1 MSEIHSLETV
11 MDSQENLEKILE
23 QWIQEKHDLSRV
35 SILRI
40 EPLPEAG
47 VGSKYTLGARLHAW
61 NQIREAWTARLGRAT
76 HSGLFGLGGVG
87 TLVVV
92 GPATTVMASV
102 LETPQEGLTTM
113 GQAMQALGVS
123 APSIEELE
131 SALHAGKLLLLVR
144 NTDQPNVNQRGA
156 SAALA

>member
-1 MSEIHSLETV
+1 MSEHHRLETV

-23 QWIQEKHDLSRV
+23 QWVKEKQDLSLV

-40 EPLPEAG
+40 EPLPEG
-47 VGSKYTLGARLHAW
+47 GSGSKYTLGTRLHAW

-92 GPATTVMASV
+92 GPATTVMARV
-102 LETPQEGLTTM
+102 LESPQQGLSTM
-113 GQAMQALGVS
+113 GQAMQALGVPE
-123 APSIEELE
+123 PSMEGME
-131 SALHAGKLLLLVR
+131 SALQAGQLLLLVGGA
-144 NTDQPNVNQRGA
+144 DQQPVGPRGA
-156 SAALA
+156 PALA